1 MTAFRQLIPR
11 LIAIAVLAVAYLVLA
26 LAVAAGWLNGP
37 DRAVEQTVATYW
49 KPSLHVVFQA
59 IAELGGLE
67 LTTVL
72 MIAFVVFLIRRGFPA
87 DAWVFLAFVAA
98 QAFEIIYKVQL
109 YHPDPP
115 AGVKHDDGPSIT
127 EILGGSAGTHNS
139 FPSGHMVRAVIVY
152 GLIAFALRRLAPWP
166 WVRALALPAAV
177 VIIVLLAFDRVYLEV
192 HWESDVIG
200 GIILGAIA
208 LVAGTVWLD
217 RPQHAEN

>member
-1 MTAFRQLIPR
+1 LSAFRQLIPR
-11 LIAIAVLAVAYLVLA
+11 LIAIAALAVTYLVLA
-26 LAVAAGWLNGP
+26 LAVALGWLAGP
-37 DRAVEQTVATYW
+37 DRAVEQTLAQYW
-49 KPSLHVVFQA
+49 RPSLHVVFQA

-98 QAFEIIYKVQL
+98 QAFEIFYKAQL
-109 YHPDPP
+109 YHPEPP
-115 AGVKHDDGPSIT
+115 AAVAQDDGPSIT
-127 EILGGSAGTHNS
+127 ELLGGSPGTHNS
-139 FPSGHMVRAVIVY
+139 FPSGHMVRAVVVY

-166 WVRALALPAAV
+166 WARALALPAAV

-208 LVAGTVWLD
+208 LVAATVWLD
-217 RPQHAEN
+217 RPQRAEN